1 MDILSSTL
9 FQKSISTLTALQNH
23 GVKFKVILSTG
34 QEFGDLEVVKPK
46 ARTRVVSKLR
56 PMGTIR
62 KYISPFLE
70 DMKAGEIRVVPMTND
85 IPDFNSKK
93 LLSSISGYCCQ
104 KWGNGHAVVA
114 PTADGGVEVLRVEPD
129 NQIPLLKNI
138 ETVES
143 NKYDST
149 ETFESKAKK
158 YEGFIKN
165 MFQQNQK

>member
-1 MDILSSTL
+1 MDILNSTL
-9 FQKSISTLTALQNH
+9 FQKAINTLAAFQKQ

-34 QEFGDLEVVKPK
+34 EEFGELEVVKEK
-46 ARTRVVSKLR
+46 IRTRVVSKLR

-70 DMKAGEIRVVPMTND
+70 DMKAGDIRVVPMSKD
-85 IPDFNSKK
+85 IPDFDSKK

-104 KWGNGHAVVA
+104 KWGNGCSVVA
-114 PTADGGVEVLRVEPD
+114 PTPDGGVEVLRVES
-129 NQIPLLKNI
+129 NEQIPLLQNV

-143 NKYDST
+143 N
-149 ETFESKAKK
+149 K

>member
-1 MDILSSTL
+1 MDILNSTL
-9 FQKSISTLTALQNH
+9 FQKAISTLTALQNH
-23 GVKFKVILSTG
+23 GVKFKVITPTG
-34 QEFGDLEVVKPK
+34 QEFGELEVVKEK
-46 ARTRVVSKLR
+46 VRTRVVSKLR

-143 NKYDST
+143 NKY
-149 ETFESKAKK
+149 
-158 YEGFIKN
+158 EGFIKN